1 MGLIRIVGTKIG
13 TNNSWL
19 RAPLGAHQPLWL
31 ACCCWD
37 SDVDSS
43 GHNMVVCITQL
54 FHGKGHFGK
63 GTDVDPLHIKRSRHI
78 QWYMSGCISRRFHQP
93 STLSL
98 RSFNVVMQSL
108 GSMRLDRYVFA
119 PIHAPVLCYVMLL
132 PLRLADRGIY
142 SMVGL

>member
-13 TNNSWL
+13 TNNSWS

-54 FHGKGHFGK
+54 FNGKGHFGK

-98 RSFNVVMQSL
+98 RSFYSELSGIQCRYAIFGKYAIRPICFRPHPRSSFML
-108 GSMRLDRYVFA
+108 RYVIA
-119 PIHAPVLCYVMLL
+119 TPV
-132 PLRLADRGIY
+132 
-142 SMVGL
+142 S